1 MTTLSAGVVL
11 FQSNVHL
18 YRLTWVVQESGHKVW
33 FVVVVIVI
41 LFVLPAACQTGVCCD
56 TELLLVQVMR
66 TIKVWMRMFGC
77 CLTCRSTLTMTTSGL
92 RRS

>member
-41 LFVLPAACQTGVCCD
+41 LFVLPVACQTGVCVVILSC
-56 TELLLVQVMR
+56 
-66 TIKVWMRMFGC
+66 
-77 CLTCRSTLTMTTSGL
+77 
-92 RRS
+92 